1 MIYLL
6 IVLALILGTLL
17 SVLFLKAK
25 VIIEYDGVKLRIKF
39 RSGLIRISIDSDSI
53 EKLSQKFGKKEKT
66 DGADPNTTK
75 AAECGEVE
83 PHRRFFDKVEKIKL
97 KYLEIR
103 TVVDIF
109 LRCIRYRV
117 DFSEIYVKVRYG
129 TGDAPSTGVLY
140 GAVWALIGNLYSFL
154 CRYFTIAFPQHP
166 APQIARFRPGA
177 QPQVHGRESGGP
189 RGSGHRSQSP
199 TSCPCSLEK
208 PLSCAQPSWRQE

>member
-154 CRYFTIAFPQHP
+154 CRYFTIAFPQVDMEADFNKIMFDISLRGIISVRPVHII
-166 APQIARFRPGA
+166 IAII
-177 QPQVHGRESGGP
+177 
-189 RGSGHRSQSP
+189 RSIRAY
-199 TSCPCSLEK
+199 K
-208 PLSCAQPSWRQE
+208 NHKDGK